1 MRKQL
6 RFAMTIGL
14 LAPAAA
20 LAQVPTSD
28 VARQVQEN
36 CIQTHTTSEK
46 ATSAAAVPS
55 DQGIQTSN
63 ASPGAATGAPTA
75 SVGSADLTG
84 GAGSGLGSIAS
95 AGDASSAASSSSS
108 IAAGGSAA
116 STPSLGGTTNLGAT
130 TTGGLTVSA
139 FNNVGGINLSSL
151 VGVSGSG
158 FNVGTLVQAI
168 TAGAAVTSALQGN
181 SGTLTGAGAIIG
193 TINSSH
199 GGWDQNSAARVAKTA
214 NWNQVTQ
221 AFATAAQMRN
231 LMLMLAVQSQSASAT
246 VFKSH

>member
-1 MRKQL
+1 MRKRL
-6 RFAMTIGL
+6 RFAMITGL

-75 SVGSADLTG
+75 SVGSGDLTG

-95 AGDASSAASSSSS
+95 AGDASSAAGSSSS
-108 IAAGGSAA
+108 IAAGGSSV
-116 STPSLGGTTNLGAT
+116 STPSLGGTTS
-130 TTGGLTVSA
+130 GGLTVSA
-139 FNNVGGINLSSL
+139 FNNVGGINMSSL

-181 SGTLTGAGAIIG
+181 SGTLTGAGAIVG
-193 TINSSH
+193 TIDSSH
-199 GGWDQNSAARVAKTA
+199 GGWDQNSAARVAQTA

-221 AFATAAQMRN
+221 AFATAAQMKN

>member
-6 RFAMTIGL
+6 RFAMITGL

-108 IAAGGSAA
+108 IAAGGSSV
-116 STPSLGGTTNLGAT
+116 STPSLGGTTS
-130 TTGGLTVSA
+130 GGLTVSA
-139 FNNVGGINLSSL
+139 FNNVGGINMSSL

-199 GGWDQNSAARVAKTA
+199 GGWDQNSAARVAQTA

>member
-1 MRKQL
+1 MRKQMRL
-6 RFAMTIGL
+6 AMTIGL

-28 VARQVQEN
+28 VARHVQEN
-36 CIQTHTTSEK
+36 CIQTHTTSQK

-55 DQGIQTSN
+55 DQGIHTSY

-75 SVGSADLTG
+75 SVGSTDLTG
-84 GAGSGLGSIAS
+84 GAGSGLGWIATTS
-95 AGDASSAASSSSS
+95 
-108 IAAGGSAA
+108 GGSSVA
-116 STPSLGGTTNLGAT
+116 
-130 TTGGLTVSA
+130 A
-139 FNNVGGINLSSL
+139 FNNVGGINMSSL

-168 TAGAAVTSALQGN
+168 SAGAAVRSALQGN
-181 SGTLTGAGAIIG
+181 SGTLTGAGAIVG
-193 TINSSH
+193 ALNSSH
-199 GGWDQNSAARVAKTA
+199 GGWDQNSAALVARTA

-231 LMLMLAVQSQSASAT
+231 LMLMLAVQSQSATAT
-246 VFKSH
+246 VFKSN

>member
-6 RFAMTIGL
+6 RFAMITGL

-75 SVGSADLTG
+75 SVGGADLTG

-95 AGDASSAASSSSS
+95 VGDAPSAASSSSS
-108 IAAGGSAA
+108 IAAGGSSVSA
-116 STPSLGGTTNLGAT
+116 PSLGGTTS
-130 TTGGLTVSA
+130 GGLTVSA
-139 FNNVGGINLSSL
+139 FNNVGGINMSSL

-158 FNVGTLVQAI
+158 FNVGTLVQAM
-168 TAGAAVTSALQGN
+168 TAGAAVTNALQGN
-181 SGTLTGAGAIIG
+181 SGALTGAGAIIG

-199 GGWDQNSAARVAKTA
+199 GGWDQNSAARVAQTG

-221 AFATAAQMRN
+221 AFATGAQMRN
-231 LMLMLAVQSQSASAT
+231 LMLMLAVQSQSAAAT

>member
-1 MRKQL
+1 MRKRL
-6 RFAMTIGL
+6 RFAMITGL

-75 SVGSADLTG
+75 SVGSGDLTG

-95 AGDASSAASSSSS
+95 AGDASSAAGSSSS
-108 IAAGGSAA
+108 IAAGGSSV
-116 STPSLGGTTNLGAT
+116 STPSLGGTTS
-130 TTGGLTVSA
+130 GGLTVSA
-139 FNNVGGINLSSL
+139 FNNVGGINMSSL

-181 SGTLTGAGAIIG
+181 SGTLTGAGAIVG
-193 TINSSH
+193 TIDSSH
-199 GGWDQNSAARVAKTA
+199 GGWDQNSAARVAQTA

-221 AFATAAQMRN
+221 AFATGAQMRN